1 MEAEVRAGWV
11 ALLVLIDYVSAEAR
25 REAKAILE
33 AEYIK
38 YYLVANPA
46 VVNEPAAQLEAPAS
60 GAVHLGR
67 GVIAFDTD
75 SSTSDDDSSQAVQAA
90 QAKESFRSAWK
101 HWKKV
106 MSAIDSKAEFPAF
119 DWASYGANQA
129 GRSAQ
134 EQLLELLELDMGG
147 LFLKLLQNTELGY
160 LPRMALTVLSN
171 NLASSYVERMNSAGK
186 LILHNGCTLLNDE
199 MLNMLVILCTNRK
212 FMEFMRENYPMLARE
227 KFEASL

>member
-46 VVNEPAAQLEAPAS
+46 VVNEPAAQLETPAS

-90 QAKESFRSAWK
+90 QAKKSLHSAWK

-106 MSAIDSKAEFPAF
+106 MSAIGWKAEFPAF
-119 DWASYGANQA
+119 N
-129 GRSAQ
+129 
-134 EQLLELLELDMGG
+134 
-147 LFLKLLQNTELGY
+147 
-160 LPRMALTVLSN
+160 
-171 NLASSYVERMNSAGK
+171 
-186 LILHNGCTLLNDE
+186 
-199 MLNMLVILCTNRK
+199 
-212 FMEFMRENYPMLARE
+212 
-227 KFEASL
+227 